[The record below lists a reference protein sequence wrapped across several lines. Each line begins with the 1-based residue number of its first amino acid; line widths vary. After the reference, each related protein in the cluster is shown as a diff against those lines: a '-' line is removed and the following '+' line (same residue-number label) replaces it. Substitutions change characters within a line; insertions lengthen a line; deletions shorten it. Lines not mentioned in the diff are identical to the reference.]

1 MKKLNQLT
9 SSNNLEKITLLSVA
23 PVLISVGVGLVD
35 GERWIAGLIF
45 VVLGVGALI
54 AREWLKLK

>member
-1 MKKLNQLT
+1 MKKVSKLITN
-9 SSNNLEKITLLSVA
+9 NNLEKITLLSVA
-23 PVLISVGVGLVD
+23 PILISVGISMVD

-45 VVLGVGALI
+45 VILGVGALI